1 MISDISKTIEWTI
14 RVPIFHNRI
23 IIRQLGIAI
32 GIPFGLLIVFLIV
45 VKAFYALL
53 IIALLLLI
61 TYLFILL
68 FWGGKYDVGFKI
80 NNNGIHH
87 YTLNK
92 QAKKNFITNTA
103 TVILGLF
110 TGSPTVAGAG
120 ILAQSRQHVFI
131 KWSSIRKV
139 KFHPKNH
146 TILIKGNVAENMAL
160 FCTPQNYNE
169 VASYIRLRVKKR
181 GELKI
186 KS

>member
-80 NNNGIHH
+80 NNSGIHN
-87 YTLNK
+87 YTVEK
-92 QAKKNFITNTA
+92 QAKKNFITNTT

-110 TGSPTVAGAG
+110 TASPTVAGASV
-120 ILAQSRQHVFI
+120 LAQLRQHVFI
-131 KWSSIRKV
+131 KWSNIRKV
-139 KFHPKNH
+139 KFHPKSH
-146 TILIKGNVAENMAL
+146 TILIKGNIAENMAL
-160 FCTPQNYNE
+160 FCTPENYNE
-169 VASYIRLRVKKR
+169 VVHHIQVRLKEKNVVLNK
-181 GELKI
+181 
-186 KS
+186 

>member
-80 NNNGIHH
+80 NNSGIHNYTVEKTGKEKLYYQH
-87 YTLNK
+87 YNSYSW
-92 QAKKNFITNTA
+92 F
-103 TVILGLF
+103 VYGLSHSSWGRCF
-110 TGSPTVAGAG
+110 GTVAATC
-120 ILAQSRQHVFI
+120 
-131 KWSSIRKV
+131 
-139 KFHPKNH
+139 FHKM
-146 TILIKGNVAENMAL
+146 E
-160 FCTPQNYNE
+160 QY
-169 VASYIRLRVKKR
+169 
-181 GELKI
+181 
-186 KS
+186 